1 MAEKVIKSEDIAQ
14 SDIFKDMRDSAAQ
27 TIPVMKELSTM
38 LGSFLNQT
46 KEQVKANPLGSAQD
60 INSMTSAYNTA
71 TSAAQAK
78 LKVDKEILEQEAK
91 LSTVLNEKTGKMNDN
106 LVELAKLRLANEE
119 ARKQAKEQ
127 AKEELGLNSEYQ
139 KQSKLLNDLRKE
151 YKDLVL
157 TNKDATKEARA
168 LHTQISELDKKLK
181 DVDASVGQH
190 QRNVGA
196 YKEALAELPGV
207 MGEVV
212 KGLSI
217 MGAAMLAV
225 DAVKKGFDV
234 LMTTSDDFADKWE
247 QNMAGIDGALM
258 VFKGDFAATMN
269 EIIGFT
275 DKANTSTGHWYST
288 VLAMGDVLMKSGL
301 DFSKYGVNFV
311 VAKAQMDAAANTM
324 IEYTRAV
331 QDLTDME
338 ASMIVPRAE
347 ANRELKKARELTM
360 DSTLTIEQKI
370 AAVENSMRLEDEQ
383 ARKEIEH
390 QNKII
395 AQAKIVHDLKKSL
408 MGFNPEDEIKYQK
421 EIAKAIDLETESI
434 TRKTKVE
441 KQLLKLRDDLQAQK
455 DKDILD
461 AAKKDKDAKDLQ
473 TKLDEELIKAEVNNW
488 DDATQK
494 KEVLM
499 LIELEAAKKKNIE
512 VYGDNEKTKI
522 LNLELEKKYLKD
534 VEKLWADHY
543 AKQLAEKKKADDD
556 WSKEQDE
563 FIRDVVNKWDKSDKE
578 TESKKANADKARVE
592 REKAVFEQ
600 LEQISNTRY
609 ANEEKRLDRTIAN
622 SQRQQQTLALLAQQ
636 GVDNAKESLAAEQKI
651 QADAEAKRAELQKKK
666 ERTEFAMTVLKM
678 TTANLEA
685 NQGDPAKALTATFEQ
700 VGALVAV
707 IQSLPSF
714 FVGTEDTGEGGN
726 LDSNGGFLAKLHRKE
741 KVFNAEDSAIIGY
754 DRSNKEVANIVSL
767 YDAGKMPQ
775 VAYMPNYNTTH
786 TDDLYKA
793 VTNVEKAIKQ
803 IEIPIQSWA
812 YDATEKAIIERV
824 ETRHKVITNHIKPK
838 AGIWS

>member
-119 ARKQAKEQ
+119 ARKQAKEL

-139 KQSKLLNDLRKE
+139 KQSKTLNDLRKQ
-151 YKDLVL
+151 YKDLAL
-157 TNKDATKEARA
+157 QNKGNTQEAKA
-168 LHTQISELDKKLK
+168 LLQQITSLDKKLK
-181 DVDASVGQH
+181 DVDATVGQH

-196 YKEALAELPGV
+196 YKEALSQLPSV
-207 MGEVV
+207 FGEVV

-331 QDLTDME
+331 QDLGDLE

-370 AAVENSMRLEDEQ
+370 AAVEKSLELENKQ
-383 ARKEIEH
+383 ANIEIEH
-390 QNKII
+390 QKKVIE
-395 AQAKIVHDLKKSL
+395 QAKIVHDLKKSL

-421 EIAKAIDLETESI
+421 ELAKKIDLETESI

-441 KQLLKLRDDLQAQK
+441 KQLAKLREELQTKQEK
-455 DKDILD
+455 DKSD
-461 AAKKDKDAKDLQ
+461 AAKKDKEAKDLQ
-473 TKLDEELIKAEVNNW
+473 AKLDEELVKAEVNNW

-512 VYGDNEKTKI
+512 IYGDNNKTKI

-534 VEKLWADHY
+534 VEKLWADFY
-543 AKQLAEKKKADDD
+543 TKQLADKKKADED
-556 WSKEQDE
+556 WDKEQDK
-563 FIRDVVNKWDKSDKE
+563 FINDTVAKWDKE
-578 TESKKANADKARVE
+578 AESKKANADKARVE
-592 REKAVFEQ
+592 REKEVFTQ

-651 QADAEAKRAELQKKK
+651 QADAEVKRAELQKKK

-685 NQGDPAKALTATFEQ
+685 NQGDPAKALIDTGVQ
-700 VGALVAV
+700 VGALIAL
-707 IQSLPSF
+707 IQGLPSF
-714 FVGTEDTGEGGN
+714 FVGTEDTGSGGG
-726 LDSNGGFLAKLHRKE
+726 LDGKGGFLSVLHPNERVMTAE
-741 KVFNAEDSAIIGY
+741 QNAMIG
-754 DRSNKEVANIVSL
+754 DISNKEAAKVLSMYN
-767 YDAGKMPQ
+767 AGLMPQ
-775 VAYMPNYNTTH
+775 VAYMPNYNSTQSN
-786 TDDLYKA
+786 DVVKELREVKD
-793 VTNVEKAIKQ
+793 AIKQ
-803 IEIPIQSWA
+803 IEIPVQSWA

-824 ETRHKVITNHIKPK
+824 ETRNKVITNHIKPK